1 MIGITAAVATL
12 AGIVLLDLGSP
23 QEKITTGVQADETP
37 DGVEV
42 SWNQQGNADRIK
54 VRVNGEEIGELKRV
68 NDSLVVGATE
78 ESNISLVGVSE
89 SGTEEVVS
97 SIETENNTSSSGS
110 TEVKDYTTKTE
121 QITGKLSIN
130 PDINGATVKAIE
142 NSTVIDT
149 ATTDSNGEFTLNG
162 TEESTVEFEV
172 KGFEYT
178 SGGTTRKVYAT
189 VSEKVPQNKEVIKDI
204 DESKLVTT
212 QRNGET
218 ISLLYPENANGVKQ
232 IYNLT
237 QLQGVNGDLD
247 GKYMLMNNIDASATS
262 SWNGGNGFNPIG
274 DDGDPFVGEFEGQG
288 YTIQNL
294 TIDRTSESRVGLFGK
309 VGEYSNN
316 ATLSNISI
324 LNATVKGGFATGI
337 LVGEAE
343 TSTITNAS
351 STGTVE
357 GTPDVGG
364 LVGYN
369 DDTSIED
376 SNSAAVVTDN
386 ASSTDSS
393 DENTGGLVGVNDGT
407 DANISNSYATG
418 TVTGEDTAGGLVAL
432 NKYGTISNSY
442 ATGDVEGRRDIGGLV
457 GKQRRSSSSITGSYA
472 SGSVSALEDMG
483 GFIAINDSGTIAD
496 SYATGLVSDTTS
508 DYTKVAG
515 GFVGLN
521 KATIQNSYSEGN
533 VQISVGEQVGGF
545 VGTNSQGSITKSY
558 ATGNAN
564 GNKLIGGFVGYNEDS
579 STVSKSYAKGDST
592 ASSGSS
598 GGFVGSNYQSTIE
611 NVYAIGSV
619 TGSSKGGLAGSNSD
633 STSTISGSYWDTET
647 TGVTSSTGSNSGTVQ
662 TTTGLTTSEMSGSSA
677 DSNMTELDF
686 STVWNTTNNY
696 PELQE

>member
-1 MIGITAAVATL
+1 M
-12 AGIVLLDLGSP
+12 
-23 QEKITTGVQADETP
+23 
-37 DGVEV
+37 EV
-42 SWNQQGNADRIK
+42 SWNQQGNAERVK
-54 VRVNGEEIGELKRV
+54 VKVNGEEVGELKRV
-68 NDSLVVGATE
+68 NDTLVVGATE
-78 ESNISLVGVSE
+78 SSNISLVGVSD
-89 SGTEEVVS
+89 SGTEEVVGS
-97 SIETENNTSSSGS
+97 VKTEQNTSDSGS
-110 TEVKDYTTKTE
+110 TEVKEYNTQTE
-121 QITGKLSIN
+121 QITGQLSIN
-130 PDINGATVKAIE
+130 PNINGATVKAIE
-142 NSTVIDT
+142 NSAVIDT

-162 TEESTVEFEV
+162 TEESTVQFEV
-172 KGFEYT
+172 EGFEYT
-178 SGGTTRKVYAT
+178 DSGGTDRKVYAT
-189 VSEKVPQNKEVIKDI
+189 VSENVPQNKEVLKDI

-218 ISLLYPENANGVKQ
+218 ISLLYPEDANGVKQ

-247 GKYMLMNNIDASATS
+247 GKYILMNDIDASATS

-274 DDGDPFVGEFEGQG
+274 DDSDPFVGEFEGQG

-309 VGEYSNN
+309 LGDYSNN
-316 ATLSNISI
+316 TTLSNISI
-324 LNATVKGGFATGI
+324 SNATVKGGFATGI
-337 LVGEAE
+337 LVGEAD
-343 TSTITNAS
+343 TSTISNAS
-351 STGTVE
+351 STGSVE

-386 ASSTDSS
+386 ASSTDY
-393 DENTGGLVGVNDGT
+393 DEENTGGLVGVSDGT

-418 TVTGEDTAGGLVAL
+418 NVTGEDTAGGLVGV

-442 ATGDVEGRRDIGGLV
+442 ATGDVTGLRDIGGLV
-457 GKQRRSSSSITGSYA
+457 GKQLRSSSSITGSYA
-472 SGSVSALEDMG
+472 GGSVSARDDMG

-496 SYATGLVSDTTS
+496 SYATGSVSDTTS
-508 DYTKVAG
+508 DYTRGAG

-564 GNKLIGGFVGYNEDS
+564 GDTLIGGFVGYNEDS

-598 GGFVGSNYQSTIE
+598 GGFVGSNYQSTVE
-611 NVYAIGSV
+611 NVYASGSV
-619 TGSSKGGLAGSNSD
+619 TGSSNGGLAGSNSD

-647 TGVTSSTGSNSGTVQ
+647 TGVASATGSNSGTVQ
-662 TTTGLTTSEMSGSSA
+662 TTTGLTTSEITGSTAS
-677 DSNMTELDF
+677 SNMSEFDF
-686 STVWNTTNNY
+686 SAVWSTTNNY
-696 PELQE
+696 PELQD